1 MAASGLDDL
10 NFTMKEITGTRQ
22 SVSGSTSDE
31 TFTASVVPESSS
43 TLSLS
48 EDNKLVCVEY
58 PGIISNVDKML
69 ESIGGIQGMSK
80 VSKQF

>member
-10 NFTMKEITGTRQ
+10 NFTMKEITG
-22 SVSGSTSDE
+22 SGSTSDE